1 MQQIRANKL
10 VINPV
15 SYSMIKNSLIIL
27 LATGLLSCNQPAQ
40 KQPTANTAKTGAAD
54 TTLTDKSIVDDSAA
68 DKLIS
73 SDTSTMG
80 AVASDRLI
88 LPGKGVG
95 HILIDQD
102 LELALKQLGKPD
114 SSDAAMGSSLMVWF
128 AKHDTKGYR
137 TSIYSHRNMGGKDE
151 SISRVQKILVT
162 SPWFKT
168 AGHLGVGAALEAV
181 KKDFSLKPVTRYKA
195 NGHNVQVYT
204 DADKGISFEV
214 DDVTKK
220 CVAVVV
226 HKAHEATSAYINMH

>member
-27 LATGLLSCNQPAQ
+27 LATGLLSCNQPAH
-40 KQPTANTAKTGAAD
+40 KQPVTDTSKTGAAD

-68 DKLIS
+68 DKPIS
-73 SDTSTMG
+73 SDTPTIG
-80 AVASDRLI
+80 AVATDRLI

-102 LELALKQLGKPD
+102 LELALRQLGKPD

-151 SISRVQKILVT
+151 FISRVQKIMVT

-168 AGHLGVGAALEAV
+168 AGHLGVGAALDAI
-181 KKDFSLKPVTRYKA
+181 KKSYALKRSASYRA
-195 NGHNVQVYT
+195 NGHDVQVYT

-226 HKAHEATSAYINMH
+226 HKAHEAASAYINMH